1 MEGGLTRYRIAK
13 PQRCI
18 GENMDL
24 VFTDRNISSICGR
37 YGVKNRASYLEQ
49 IRNVLRENA
58 EKINPLGAIFS
69 ANNVSSMLNGAGA
82 RRPEALTALTD
93 NRETLEELVQRSGFS
108 ANNVSSML
116 SGAGAQLPEALTALT
131 DNRETL
137 EELVQRSGFSANNVS
152 SMLSG
157 AGAQLPEAL
166 TALTDNRETLE
177 ELVQRSVFSAN
188 NVSSMLHGA
197 GARLPEALT
206 GLLNNPELVRRKLG
220 TQKKR

>member
-1 MEGGLTRYRIAK
+1 
-13 PQRCI
+13 
-18 GENMDL
+18 MDL
-24 VFTDRNISSICGR
+24 AFTDRNISSICGR
-37 YGVKNRASYLEQ
+37 YGVKNRGSYLEQ

-82 RRPEALTALTD
+82 R
-93 NRETLEELVQRSGFS
+93 
-108 ANNVSSML
+108 
-116 SGAGAQLPEALTALT
+116 LPEALTALT

-137 EELVQRSGFSANNVS
+137 EELVQQSGFSANNI
-152 SMLSG
+152 SG
-157 AGAQLPEAL
+157 
-166 TALTDNRETLE
+166 
-177 ELVQRSVFSAN
+177 
-188 NVSSMLHGA
+188 MLHGA